1 MTMPVERPEGT
12 IAILD
17 IIQIGKG
24 LFNFFTLIAHLY
36 EHDVLLLNPAVRPQ
50 RLPHGA
56 AVSREHAVQHQDGD
70 VLVVVLENNRLF
82 FLKKYV
88 GFQFLFPYLLR
99 FVARVLRSLHPG
111 LLDEGLPEVGVGAV
125 A

>member
-82 FLKKYV
+82 FLKKICWV
-88 GFQFLFPYLLR
+88 SV
-99 FVARVLRSLHPG
+99 FVPLPPQVCSSGPSLSAPW
-111 LLDEGLPEVGVGAV
+111 PA
-125 A
+125 